1 MAGGLFLQSEQNLSD
16 GYTVTGS
23 VTAAGNLFSVDTQGY
38 KRVAVNVSSAG
49 TTCTI
54 TYEASPDNVNWVGV
68 SGYAPNAP
76 ATETVATTTTAVA
89 TVFRC
94 DLRYFRARVSTYTSG
109 TVTAAANLRLS

>member
-23 VTAAGNLFSVDTQGY
+23 VTSATNLFSVDTQGY
-38 KRVAVNVSSAG
+38 KRIAVNVSSAG
-49 TTCTI
+49 TTCTV
-54 TYEASPDNVNWVGV
+54 TYEASADNVNWVSV
-68 SGYAPNAP
+68 AGYAPSAP
-76 ATETVATTTTAVA
+76 ATETVASTTTAVA
-89 TVFRC
+89 TVFRT